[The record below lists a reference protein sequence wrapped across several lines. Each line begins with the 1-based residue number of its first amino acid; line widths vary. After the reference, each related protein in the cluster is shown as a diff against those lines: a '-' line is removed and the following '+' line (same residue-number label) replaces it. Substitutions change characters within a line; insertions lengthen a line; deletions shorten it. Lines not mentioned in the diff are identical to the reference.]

1 MTASYLDTSLLVAL
15 LIREPGTRQAQ
26 AYLSTVQDQAWLI
39 SPWTVTEFSSALALK
54 ERVGTISR
62 QERLAALGEFGRF
75 CQLRLELVP
84 LEAADFDAA
93 ARFCDGSEAPLRAG
107 DALHLT
113 VCRRARGSLATM
125 DRGLA
130 AASQEAGLAVE
141 LIEA

>member
-1 MTASYLDTSLLVAL
+1 MEPYLDTSLLVAL
-15 LIREPGTRQAQ
+15 LIRESGTRQAQ
-26 AYLSTVQDQAWLI
+26 SYLSAAQDRAWLI

-62 QERLAALGEFGRF
+62 QERRAALGEFGRF

-84 LEAADFDAA
+84 LETADFETA
-93 ARFCDGSEAPLRAG
+93 ARLCDFSAAPLRAG
-107 DALHLT
+107 DALHLA

-130 AASQEAGLAVE
+130 TAGQEAGLAVE

>member
-1 MTASYLDTSLLVAL
+1 MFVSGRNSTRSNAGKAMVPEAAVRTARTP
-15 LIREPGTRQAQ
+15 LIRPAGRG
-26 AYLSTVQDQAWLI
+26 
-39 SPWTVTEFSSALALK
+39 
-54 ERVGTISR
+54 RVKVIGTISR

-107 DALHLT
+107 DALHLA